1 MKTVV
6 SVVSVIALCF
16 VLASCDFRAST
27 DRRLYDALKTGDTNY
42 LQQYLSLGGEIDR
55 PVRLA
60 GSRIESAP
68 LIDIAIEYGQTGA
81 LGFLL
86 RRGANPNRRDSAGDT
101 PLIWAVGRS
110 QAGVAHKSRVENVRV
125 LTQAGA
131 DPNLKSGAQSGWTPL
146 IWAAELGDTEM
157 VKILLA
163 SGARIDATND
173 EGLAAL
179 NFAAN
184 AEVARLLIAAG
195 ADFTAQVGGET
206 PAQSAIRRGHFDT
219 LTLLT
224 NLVGQTNAI
233 GKKP

>member
-1 MKTVV
+1 MKIVFRIV
-6 SVVSVIALCF
+6 SVAALCF
-16 VLASCDFRAST
+16 VLASCDLRSST
-27 DRRLYDALKTGDTNY
+27 DRRLYDALKDGDTNH
-42 LQQYLSLGGEIDR
+42 LQQYLSFGGEIDR

-60 GSRIESAP
+60 GDRIESAP
-68 LIDIAIEYGQTGA
+68 LIDVAVEYGQTNV

-86 RRGANPNRRDSAGDT
+86 RRGANPNRKDSGGDT
-101 PLIWAVGRS
+101 PLVWAVGRS
-110 QAGVAHKSRVENVRV
+110 QAGVAHDARLETVRA
-125 LTQAGA
+125 LIMAGA

-146 IWAAELGDTEM
+146 IWAAELGEPEM
-157 VKILLA
+157 VKALLA
-163 SGARIDATND
+163 SGARVDATND
-173 EGLAAL
+173 EGLTAL

-195 ADFTAQVGGET
+195 ANPTAQAGGET
-206 PAQSAIRRGHFDT
+206 PAQSAIRRGRFDT